1 MTSEP
6 APITVRIHATGKVEK
21 LPYRRA
27 VGLLSLGR
35 ASIVEVKPTPAPK
48 RVPVVPKTVPAPAG
62 PIKKK
67 ESASDGD

>member
-35 ASIVEVKPTPAPK
+35 ASIAEVKPTPAPK
-48 RVPVVPKTVPAPAG
+48 RVPKTVPAPAPAG
-62 PIKKK
+62 PTKKK

>member
-35 ASIVEVKPTPAPK
+35 ASIAEVKPKT
-48 RVPVVPKTVPAPAG
+48 VPKTVPTPAPAPAG